1 MSSSDKRRGGSST
14 SHTNSTLRSSASSR
28 SSGNNVI
35 APPPRAQLGSRS
47 NSPPPATDNDGGT
60 ATNSSSSRGGGV
72 DSDRIS
78 IASTLSRDNTTSA
91 RENKD
96 AAAQQQQLVREKD
109 DQIAELQR
117 ELVQLEAEFA
127 RQVELLSQNE
137 SETAAFWQAKHSA
150 LNQQFLRT
158 DTELRLLRAE
168 VDVRDAER
176 AELKGER
183 AALQEGWEVLQRE
196 LRERDDEIRRL
207 HALNRG
213 LKEQVSTSTRAL
225 FHEQTSDD
233 QFGDDMARLGNG
245 LQNWIIV
252 HFRKAKIDLAKTSQP
267 EVDELAKFVP
277 MYAELASKIKIH
289 LLQSIVSSV
298 LVDGVFSQYFIG
310 LSEEQ
315 SSKFNEMER
324 YLSTT
329 SSDETV
335 NQWRAM
341 TLNMIRKDPSSQS
354 LQSQTDAVVSNLI
367 SRVNRLLDS
376 ITDATASEA
385 RDQALRVLVTSAVVL
400 SRQLA
405 VQKAVFK
412 VTMPYILP
420 HQTVPFDAAEMEDIG
435 GEDEEELTAREI
447 CCVTCPSIVKFGDEH
462 GGTRSFETSSLKRE
476 CSAAPSD
483 LPASSRDLG
492 IFSPVE

>member
-1 MSSSDKRRGGSST
+1 MSSSEKRRGGSSSSGSTT
-14 SHTNSTLRSSASSR
+14 SHANPLRSSAATSR
-28 SSGNNVI
+28 SSNSNSNSSSSVI
-35 APPPRAQLGSRS
+35 APPPRAQLGSRPS
-47 NSPPPATDNDGGT
+47 SPPPGTDNDGGKPSNT
-60 ATNSSSSRGGGV
+60 GGSRSGGGI
-72 DSDRIS
+72 DSDRMS
-78 IASTLSRDNTTSA
+78 IASTVSKESNT
-91 RENKD
+91 
-96 AAAQQQQLVREKD
+96 AAKQLREKD
-109 DQIAELQR
+109 DKIAELQR

-137 SETAAFWQAKHSA
+137 SETAAFWQTKHSN

-176 AELKGER
+176 EEFK
-183 AALQEGWEVLQRE
+183 EGWDLLKRE
-196 LRERDDEIRRL
+196 LRERDDEVRRL
-207 HALNRG
+207 QALNRG
-213 LKEQVSTSTRAL
+213 LKEQVSTSTRAY
-225 FHEQTSDD
+225 HEQTSDD

-252 HFRKAKIDLAKTSQP
+252 HFRKAKIDLTKCSQS
-267 EVDELAKFVP
+267 EADELAKLVP
-277 MYAELASKIKIH
+277 MYAELAPKIKIH
-289 LLQSIVSSV
+289 ILQSIVSSI
-298 LVDGVFSQYFIG
+298 LVDGIFSQYFVG

-324 YLSTT
+324 YLSST

-341 TLNMIRKDPSSQS
+341 TLNMIRKDPASQS
-354 LQSQTDAVVSNLI
+354 LQSETDIVVGRII

-376 ITDATASEA
+376 ITTITTTDAASSSANEA
-385 RDQALRVLVTSAVVL
+385 RDQALRVLVNSAVVL

-420 HQTVPFDAAEMEDIG
+420 HQQTPFDASQMEDVG
-435 GEDEEELTAREI
+435 GEDEEDLTAREI

-462 GGTRSFETSSLKRE
+462 GGNPQLRNVIAKARVL
-476 CSAAPSD
+476 CSP
-483 LPASSRDLG
+483 
-492 IFSPVE
+492 E

>member
-1 MSSSDKRRGGSST
+1 MSSSEKRRGGSSSSGSTT
-14 SHTNSTLRSSASSR
+14 SHANPLRSSAATSR
-28 SSGNNVI
+28 SSNSNSNSSSSVI
-35 APPPRAQLGSRS
+35 APPPRAQLGSRPS
-47 NSPPPATDNDGGT
+47 SPPPGTDNDGGKPSNT
-60 ATNSSSSRGGGV
+60 GGSRSGGGI
-72 DSDRIS
+72 DSDRMS
-78 IASTLSRDNTTSA
+78 IASTVSKESNT
-91 RENKD
+91 
-96 AAAQQQQLVREKD
+96 AAKQLREKD
-109 DQIAELQR
+109 DKIAELQR

-137 SETAAFWQAKHSA
+137 SETAAFWQTKHSN

-176 AELKGER
+176 EEFK
-183 AALQEGWEVLQRE
+183 EGWDLLKRE
-196 LRERDDEIRRL
+196 LRERDDEVRRL
-207 HALNRG
+207 QALNRG
-213 LKEQVSTSTRAL
+213 LKEQVSTSTRAY
-225 FHEQTSDD
+225 HEQTSDD

-252 HFRKAKIDLAKTSQP
+252 HFRKAKIANPRLTSSPNSCQCTRSLP
-267 EVDELAKFVP
+267 L
-277 MYAELASKIKIH
+277 KIKIH
-289 LLQSIVSSV
+289 ILQSIVSSI
-298 LVDGVFSQYFIG
+298 LVDGIFSQYFVG

-324 YLSTT
+324 YLSST

-341 TLNMIRKDPSSQS
+341 TLNMIRKDPASQS
-354 LQSQTDAVVSNLI
+354 LQSETDIVVGRII

-376 ITDATASEA
+376 ITTITTTDAASSSANEA
-385 RDQALRVLVTSAVVL
+385 RDQALRVLVNSAVVL

-420 HQTVPFDAAEMEDIG
+420 HQHTPFDASQMEDVG
-435 GEDEEELTAREI
+435 GEDEEDLTAREI

-462 GGTRSFETSSLKRE
+462 GGNPQLRNVIAKARVL
-476 CSAAPSD
+476 CSP
-483 LPASSRDLG
+483 
-492 IFSPVE
+492 E

>member
-1 MSSSDKRRGGSST
+1 MSSSDKRRGGGST

-47 NSPPPATDNDGGT
+47 NSPPPAPDNDGGT
-60 ATNSSSSRGGGV
+60 ATNSSSSRGGGGV

-78 IASTLSRDNTTSA
+78 IASTWSRDNTTSA

-109 DQIAELQR
+109 DKIAELER
-117 ELVQLEAEFA
+117 ELVQLETEFA

-168 VDVRDAER
+168 
-176 AELKGER
+176 
-183 AALQEGWEVLQRE
+183 EGWEVLQRE

-207 HALNRG
+207 HALARG

-267 EVDELAKFVP
+267 EMEELAKLVP

-298 LVDGVFSQYFIG
+298 LVDGIFSQYFVG

-435 GEDEEELTAREI
+435 GEDEEDLTARQI

-476 CSAAPSD
+476 CSAAPND
-483 LPASSRDLG
+483 LPLRETWECLAQSS
-492 IFSPVE
+492 EMA

>member
-1 MSSSDKRRGGSST
+1 MRYSKRR
-14 SHTNSTLRSSASSR
+14 
-28 SSGNNVI
+28 
-35 APPPRAQLGSRS
+35 PPRAQLGSRS
-47 NSPPPATDNDGGT
+47 NSPPPGTDNDGGT
-60 ATNSSSSRGGGV
+60 TSNNNSSSSRGGGGV
-72 DSDRIS
+72 DSDRVS
-78 IASTLSRDNTTSA
+78 IVSTLSKDTTSA
-91 RENKD
+91 RDKDKD
-96 AAAQQQQLVREKD
+96 AAAHHQQQQQLIREKD
-109 DQIAELQR
+109 DKIAEQQR

-176 AELKGER
+176 AELKGKLL
-183 AALQEGWEVLQRE
+183 ALQEGWEVLKRE
-196 LRERDDEIRRL
+196 LRDRDDEARRL

-252 HFRKAKIDLAKTSQP
+252 HFRKAKIGKGTTPHQIIDLAKTSQP
-267 EVDELAKFVP
+267 EVDELAKLVP
-277 MYAELASKIKIH
+277 MYAELASRIKIH

-298 LVDGVFSQYFIG
+298 LVDGIFSQYFVG

-341 TLNMIRKDPSSQS
+341 TLNMIRKDPSSQD
-354 LQSQTDAVVSNLI
+354 LQSQTDVVVSNII

-376 ITDATASEA
+376 ITDVKSASEA
-385 RDQALRVLVTSAVVL
+385 RDQALRALVTSAIVL

-412 VTMPYILP
+412 VTMPHILP

-435 GEDEEELTAREI
+435 GEDEEDLRTREI

-462 GGTRSFETSSLKRE
+462 GGNPQLRNVIAKARVL
-476 CSAAPSD
+476 CSP
-483 LPASSRDLG
+483 
-492 IFSPVE
+492 E

>member
-1 MSSSDKRRGGSST
+1 MSSSDKRRGGST
-14 SHTNSTLRSSASSR
+14 SHTNNTLRSSAASTR
-28 SSGNNVI
+28 SSSSNVI
-35 APPPRAQLGSRS
+35 APPPPARLGSRS
-47 NSPPPATDNDGGT
+47 SSPRPGTDNDGGGSG
-60 ATNSSSSRGGGV
+60 SSSSRGAV

-78 IASTLSRDNTTSA
+78 IASTLSKDTTTTSA
-91 RENKD
+91 REKD
-96 AAAQQQQLVREKD
+96 AAAATSQAQAQAQAQLLREKD
-109 DQIAELQR
+109 DKIAELQR
-117 ELVQLEAEFA
+117 ELVQLEAEFV

-137 SETAAFWQAKHSA
+137 SETAAFWQAKHSG

-168 VDVRDAER
+168 ADARE
-176 AELKGER
+176 AER
-183 AALQEGWEVLQRE
+183 AALHEGRELLRRE
-196 LRERDDEIRRL
+196 LRDRDDELRRL
-207 HALNRG
+207 RALNRG
-213 LKEQVSTSTRAL
+213 LKEQVSTSTRAV
-225 FHEQTSDD
+225 HEQTSDE

-252 HFRKAKIDLAKTSQP
+252 HFRKAKIDLAKTNQP
-267 EVDELAKFVP
+267 EVDELAQLVP

-298 LVDGVFSQYFIG
+298 LVDGIFSQYFVG

-324 YLSTT
+324 FLSST
-329 SSDETV
+329 SSDATV

-341 TLNMIRKDPSSQS
+341 TLNMMRKDSSSPS
-354 LQSQTDAVVSNLI
+354 LQSQTDVVVDNII
-367 SRVNRLLDS
+367 SRLNRLLDS
-376 ITDATASEA
+376 ITADAGASEA
-385 RDQALRVLVTSAVVL
+385 RDQSLRALVTSAVVL

-420 HQTVPFDAAEMEDIG
+420 HQTIPFDAAEMEDIG
-435 GEDEEELTAREI
+435 GEDEEDLASREI

-462 GGTRSFETSSLKRE
+462 GGNPQLRNVIAKARVL
-476 CSAAPSD
+476 CSP
-483 LPASSRDLG
+483 
-492 IFSPVE
+492 E

>member
-1 MSSSDKRRGGSST
+1 MGSSDKRRGGSGSSTT
-14 SHTNSTLRSSASSR
+14 SHANNNALRSSASTSR
-28 SSGNNVI
+28 SSNSSSVI
-35 APPPRAQLGSRS
+35 APPPRAQLGSRPS
-47 NSPPPATDNDGGT
+47 SPPPGTDNDGGKPNH
-60 ATNSSSSRGGGV
+60 NSGSRGGSGGI

-78 IASTLSRDNTTSA
+78 IASTISKENNATIAA
-91 RENKD
+91 REKEA
-96 AAAQQQQLVREKD
+96 AAAQQLREKD
-109 DQIAELQR
+109 DRIAELQW

-137 SETAAFWQAKHSA
+137 SETAAFWQAKHSG

-176 AELKGER
+176 EELK
-183 AALQEGWEVLQRE
+183 EGWDVLKRE
-196 LRERDDEIRRL
+196 LRERDDEVRRL
-207 HALNRG
+207 QALNRG
-213 LKEQVSTSTRAL
+213 LKEQVSTSTRAY
-225 FHEQTSDD
+225 HEQTSDD

-252 HFRKAKIDLAKTSQP
+252 HFRKAKIDLAKTSQA
-267 EVDELAKFVP
+267 EMDELAKLVP
-277 MYAELASKIKIH
+277 MYAELAPKIKIH
-289 LLQSIVSSV
+289 LLQSITSSI
-298 LVDGVFSQYFIG
+298 LVDGIFSQYFVG

-354 LQSQTDAVVSNLI
+354 LQSATDTVVSNII
-367 SRVNRLLDS
+367 SRVNRLLSS
-376 ITDATASEA
+376 ITTTTTTTTTTTDASS
-385 RDQALRVLVTSAVVL
+385 RDQALRVLVNSAVVL

-420 HQTVPFDAAEMEDIG
+420 HQQTPFDASQMEDVG
-435 GEDEEELTAREI
+435 GEDEEDLTAREI

-462 GGTRSFETSSLKRE
+462 GGNPQLRNVIAKARVL
-476 CSAAPSD
+476 CSP
-483 LPASSRDLG
+483 
-492 IFSPVE
+492 E